1 MQARYNR
8 YIKGIACQKMTNLDT
23 FLSNLMTLF
32 DGFGHKLLTLFD
44 GFSGL
49 ALSGIPENSKVKIK
63 IKKVI
68 GWNTRKIGRL

>member
-1 MQARYNR
+1 
-8 YIKGIACQKMTNLDT
+8 MTNLDT

-49 ALSGIPENSKVKIK
+49 ALSVSPENSKVKIK
-63 IKKVI
+63 IKKSY
-68 GWNTRKIGRL
+68 RLKH